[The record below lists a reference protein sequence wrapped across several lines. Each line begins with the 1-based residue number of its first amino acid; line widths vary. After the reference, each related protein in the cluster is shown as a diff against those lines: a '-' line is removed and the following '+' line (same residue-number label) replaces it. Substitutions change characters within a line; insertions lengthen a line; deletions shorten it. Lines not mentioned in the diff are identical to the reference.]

1 MGKLQQ
7 ELSQLNEAD
16 ALRELL
22 RHSEQALVAIT
33 PGSAPK
39 LLTDIEDAHQLVV
52 RLKKSGAD
60 MRPEQGRLGTLDD
73 RVVRDAGKIV
83 KALGGPAQFA
93 ALRAQLNPTSTELRW
108 QLDAI
113 LAEGCRL
120 QIRQLLTGL
129 AAVAVVIFAGWL
141 ARDFLFPPDPAGD
154 AVNAAQRALQ
164 DSNSTQAIT
173 EINTGL
179 TIVPTST
186 QLLLWKGA
194 LLQLQEDSASTT
206 AAEASFDEARKL
218 LPEKDFLLE
227 RSQVYLLLGQY
238 KRTVGDM
245 DTLIARVPESAEG
258 YYMRGGAYEALGEKA
273 NALDDINKA
282 ASLAEAQGNDALF
295 ATAKVRMGMLM
306 QSP

>member
-7 ELSQLNEAD
+7 ELSQLNDAD

-22 RHSEQALVAIT
+22 RTSERALAAIT
-33 PGSAPK
+33 PTSAPE

-52 RLKKSGAD
+52 RLKKGGAD

-73 RVVRDAGKIV
+73 RVVREAGKIV
-83 KALGGPAQFA
+83 KAVGGPTQFA
-93 ALRAQLNPTSTELRW
+93 ALRGQLNPASTEPRW
-108 QLDAI
+108 QLDEI
-113 LAEGCRL
+113 LAEGRRRG
-120 QIRQLLTGL
+120 IRQLLIGL
-129 AAVAVVIFAGWL
+129 SVVAVVLFAGWL

-164 DSNSTQAIT
+164 TNDTTLAVT

-179 TIVPTST
+179 TKVPTST

-194 LLQLQEDSASTT
+194 LLEMKADP
-206 AAEASFDEARKL
+206 AAAASFNEAHSL
-218 LPEKDFLLE
+218 MNEHDFLLE
-227 RSQVYLLLGQY
+227 RSQVYLLLGDY

-245 DTLIARVPESAEG
+245 DTLIAQAPESAEA
-258 YYMRGGAYEALGEKA
+258 YYMRGGAYEALGQKA

-295 ATAKVRMGMLM
+295 ATAKVRLGMLM
-306 QSP
+306 QTQ

>member
-22 RHSEQALVAIT
+22 RTSERALAAIT
-33 PGSAPK
+33 PTSAPE

-73 RVVRDAGKIV
+73 RVVRNAGKIV
-83 KALGGPAQFA
+83 KAVGGSAQFA
-93 ALRAQLNPTSTELRW
+93 ALRQQLNPTSTELRW
-108 QLDAI
+108 QLDEI
-113 LAEGCRL
+113 LVEGRRHS
-120 QIRQLLTGL
+120 IRQLLTGL
-129 AAVAVVIFAGWL
+129 AVVAVVLFAGWL

-164 DSNSTQAIT
+164 ANNPVLAVA

-179 TIVPTST
+179 GIVPTST

-194 LLQLQEDSASTT
+194 LLELQANPASEG
-206 AAEASFDEARKL
+206 AFDEARPL
-218 LPEKDFLLE
+218 MTENEFLLE
-227 RSQVYLLLGQY
+227 RSQVYLLLGEY

-245 DTLIARVPESAEG
+245 DTLIAKTPESAEAH
-258 YYMRGGAYEALGEKA
+258 YMRGGAYEALGEKA

-295 ATAKVRMGMLM
+295 ATAKVRLGMLM

>member
-22 RHSEQALVAIT
+22 RTSERALAAIT
-33 PGSAPK
+33 PSSAPE
-39 LLTDIEDAHQLVV
+39 LLTDIEDAHQLLT

-73 RVVRDAGKIV
+73 RVVRGAGKIV
-83 KALGGPAQFA
+83 KAVGGPSQFA
-93 ALRAQLNPTSTELRW
+93 ALRQQLNPTSTEPRW
-108 QLDAI
+108 QLDEI
-113 LAEGCRL
+113 LAEGRRKT
-120 QIRQLLTGL
+120 IRQLLTGL
-129 AAVAVVIFAGWL
+129 AVIAVVLFAGYL

-164 DSNSTQAIT
+164 ANDPVQAVA

-179 TIVPTST
+179 GQVPTST

-194 LLQLQEDSASTT
+194 LLELQANP
-206 AAEASFDEARKL
+206 AAEGAFDEARQL
-218 LPEKDFLLE
+218 TTENEFLLE

-238 KRTVGDM
+238 KRTVSDM
-245 DTLIARVPESAEG
+245 DTLIAKTPESAEA
-258 YYMRGGAYEALGEKA
+258 YYMRGGAYEALGQKA

-295 ATAKVRMGMLM
+295 ATAKVRLGMLM
-306 QSP
+306 QQQ